1 MSDYYENLIN
11 LLKLFK
17 NRPHHLAKY
26 LINNELLN
34 SDFIEKLK
42 KTKISDISEKE
53 LNFNSIEEMEKFY
66 LSLINIENI
75 EKKSQIELKIEIN
88 EKLDKAIELEDYEE
102 AVRLRDF
109 MNIKNIKRIK
119 KSKPFNKK

>member
-119 KSKPFNKK
+119 KK